1 MSQAENPKPDKVKGL
16 LTGGAEIAG
25 AAIGG
30 ALGFLAGGPFGAA
43 AGSAGG
49 TAAAL
54 ALKKLGE
61 EASDRYLAPREK
73 ARVGGVLAI
82 AAAGID
88 ERLKQRQKIRD
99 DDFFEPGTNGRSKGE
114 EVAESLLVKSQREAE
129 ERKIKF
135 IGNMMCNIAF
145 DKEISAEMA
154 HQLSKLAEALTYRQ
168 LCLLKLGVDK
178 SAYGLR
184 TNDYRG
190 EKAFEKPVYQIL
202 YECLDL
208 YHRGLVNFGGE
219 VAFGPTDVKP
229 GSMTIQGLGGD
240 LFNLMGLS
248 KIPVTDLQ
256 PLAQWL
262 R

>member
-1 MSQAENPKPDKVKGL
+1 MTQEDKQNPDKIKRL
-16 LTGGAEIAG
+16 LSGGAEIAG

-30 ALGFLAGGPFGAA
+30 ALGFLAGGPAGMAA
-43 AGSAGG
+43 AGVGG
-49 TAAAL
+49 VAAAL

-88 ERLKQRQKIRD
+88 ERLKGGHKIRTD
-99 DDFFEPGTNGRSKGE
+99 GFFDPGTSGRSKAD
-114 EVAESLLVKSQREAE
+114 EVAESLLSKAQREAE
-129 ERKIKF
+129 EKKIQF
-135 IGNMMCNIAF
+135 IGRMMCNVAF
-145 DKEISAEMA
+145 DESISAEMA
-154 HQLSKLAEALTYRQ
+154 QQLSKLAEALTYRQ
-168 LCLLKLGVDK
+168 YCLLKLAVNK

-184 TNDYRG
+184 GSDYRG
-190 EKAFEKPVYQIL
+190 QKTFEKPVYQLL

-229 GSMTIQGLGGD
+229 ASMTVQGLGAD
-240 LFNLMGLS
+240 LYNLMGLATIS
-248 KIPVTDLQ
+248 KAELEPI
-256 PLAQWL
+256 AL
-262 R
+262 RLR